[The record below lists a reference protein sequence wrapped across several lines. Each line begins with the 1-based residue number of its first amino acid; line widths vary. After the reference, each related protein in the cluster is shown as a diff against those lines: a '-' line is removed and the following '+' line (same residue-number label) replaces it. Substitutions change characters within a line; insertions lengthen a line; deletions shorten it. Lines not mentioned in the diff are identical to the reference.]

1 MKLVNS
7 EYTGPIN
14 IGNPR
19 EFTILELAQL
29 IKLKINQ
36 TSNWSRKRLEDDPSQ
51 RKPIISLAE
60 KNLNWKPSIEL
71 EEGLNKTI
79 EYFKS
84 NESRRLN
91 TN

>member
-1 MKLVNS
+1 MNS

-29 IKLKINQ
+29 IKLKINPDLQ
-36 TSNWSRKRLEDDPSQ
+36 LVKKTLPEDDPSQ

-84 NESRRLN
+84 NESRRFN